1 MENEYSPSPIG
12 FRDCQFYG
20 GQIFHSGP
28 AIAST
33 NSLYQR
39 VALRVVATS
48 DSVSFYN
55 NLFWEGSLT
64 FRHNTVD
71 TWTFRDNLFDHTAI
85 TNLNGGSIDIC
96 SNNAYVTTN
105 FGVLPPE
112 NNDLILGASP
122 AYEVGPL
129 GENYYPIN
137 SQLINAGSQSAIAA
151 GLAFYT
157 VVTNNAIDG
166 AKMVSIGYHYLDVG
180 VGADGQPVADTL
192 PDSWQLEYFGVIGID
207 TNADFDGTGQNIF
220 YDYNY
225 SIDPNVISFNIS
237 FTNQYVNLENMPIQL
252 PITAGIPFYMATLLD
267 DSNFI
272 GATWVPFS
280 SNLTVNLGTVQGWHT
295 VWVGL
300 RGFSTNAQQTWNS
313 IRVKLDLTPPVLVIT
328 NPLPGAVTAP
338 YIQVQGYGM
347 EELARIYYNSSNS
360 TGFWTNQPGYVTSRQ
375 FNTNIFDYTT
385 NGFQCFNIPLANGTN
400 NITLQAT
407 DLAGNLTA
415 TNLVYVLNPSANTN
429 PPVITLNFPLNGT
442 YISGTN
448 FTVRGLVSDPFA
460 SITAQIVNGGTATT
474 VTGEVEQNDSFWAE
488 NLPLGSGTNYL
499 TITATNSAGY
509 GVVTNV
515 TVFQNTV
522 ALAVTGVVAGMWGSD
537 SAVYGIVNP
546 AIHPFT

>member
-1 MENEYSPSPIG
+1 
-12 FRDCQFYG
+12 
-20 GQIFHSGP
+20 
-28 AIAST
+28 
-33 NSLYQR
+33 
-39 VALRVVATS
+39 
-48 DSVSFYN
+48 
-55 NLFWEGSLT
+55 
-64 FRHNTVD
+64 
-71 TWTFRDNLFDHTAI
+71 
-85 TNLNGGSIDIC
+85 
-96 SNNAYVTTN
+96 
-105 FGVLPPE
+105 
-112 NNDLILGASP
+112 
-122 AYEVGPL
+122 
-129 GENYYPIN
+129 
-137 SQLINAGSQSAIAA
+137 
-151 GLAFYT
+151 
-157 VVTNNAIDG
+157 VTNNAIDG